1 MTTTTELTVVE
12 RAAVA
17 LTSTERETS
26 LRELVAKSTDMVEI
40 KNAAARD
47 QVHSAAMVL
56 RTARTDIKK
65 AAKAARDD
73 ANAFSTAVIAEE
85 NRLIAITEPEE
96 KRLIRLRDVWDE
108 AREAE
113 KRAKLEAEQRRVA
126 AIREHIDDIR
136 AIAVRVAGR
145 TAAQIQIEITD
156 LVAIEIDVPRFAEL
170 TGEAEMARG
179 TTLDKLRE
187 LHAAA
192 VAQEAEAARLAAERE
207 ELDRQRAELEAQ
219 RQRDEA
225 ERTERERVEA
235 AARAE
240 HERAEAAERAEQ
252 ERVER
257 ERRDAEEAARRAQ
270 QERED
275 AERRAAIA
283 AEDARLANERAEM
296 ARRQAELDRAER
308 EQRER
313 EEAALREAAE
323 LAAQAERDRVA
334 RERADNRAAMLA
346 PGHTGGTWSIG
357 KTGGCVVTT
366 AEIAGCPGSGHND
379 AEYYGGNLICESVY
393 RPADAHLIA
402 AAPALL
408 AALQAM
414 VHKATKQNW
423 NDAYPEQLAQAFAA
437 IEKATYVPAE
447 ETAAA

>member
-17 LTSTERETS
+17 LASTERETS
-26 LRELVAKSTDMVEI
+26 LRDLVAKSTDLVEV

-47 QVHSAAMVL
+47 QVHSAAMTL
-56 RTARTDIKK
+56 RTARTDIQK
-65 AAKAARDD
+65 AGKAARDD
-73 ANAFSTAVIAEE
+73 AKAVISEE
-85 NRLIAITEPEE
+85 NRLIEIVEPEE
-96 KRLIRLRDVWDE
+96 KRLLGLRDAWDE

-136 AIAVRVAGR
+136 AIAVRMVSCASYVI
-145 TAAQIQIEITD
+145 AAEIEDLEALGITLD
-156 LVAIEIDVPRFAEL
+156 RFAEL
-170 TGEAEMARG
+170 TGEAEAVRG
-179 TTLDKLRE
+179 ATLDKLRE

-192 VAQEAEAARLAAERE
+192 VAQEAEQKRLAAERE
-207 ELDRQRAELEAQ
+207 ALERQRAELAEQQ
-219 RQRDEA
+219 RQEA
-225 ERTERERVEA
+225 EARAARERDEA

-240 HERAEAAERAEQ
+240 Q
-252 ERVER
+252 ERIDR
-257 ERRDAEEAARRAQ
+257 ERREAEEAARRAQ

-275 AERRAAIA
+275 EARRAAIA
-283 AEDARLANERAEM
+283 AEEQRLAAERAEM
-296 ARRQAELDRAER
+296 ARRQEELDRAER

-313 EEAALREAAE
+313 EEAAAREAAE
-323 LAAQAERDRVA
+323 AAAQAERDRVA
-334 RERADNRAAMLA
+334 RERAENRAAMLA

-357 KTGGCVVTT
+357 KTGGCIVTT

-437 IEKATYVPAE
+437 IEKATYVPTE

>member
-17 LTSTERETS
+17 LASTERETS
-26 LRELVAKSTDMVEI
+26 LRDLVAKSTDLVEV

-47 QVHSAAMVL
+47 QVHSAAMTL
-56 RTARTDIKK
+56 RTARTDIQK
-65 AAKAARDD
+65 AGKAARDD
-73 ANAFSTAVIAEE
+73 ANAFSKAVISEE
-85 NRLIAITEPEE
+85 NRLIEIVEPEE
-96 KRLIRLRDVWDE
+96 KRLLGLRDAWDE

-136 AIAVRVAGR
+136 AIAVRMVSCASYVI
-145 TAAQIQIEITD
+145 AAEIEDLEALGITLD
-156 LVAIEIDVPRFAEL
+156 RFAEL
-170 TGEAEMARG
+170 TGEAEAVRG
-179 TTLDKLRE
+179 ATLDKLRE

-192 VAQEAEAARLAAERE
+192 VAQEAEQKRLAAERE
-207 ELDRQRAELEAQ
+207 ALERQRAELAEQQ
-219 RQRDEA
+219 RQEA
-225 ERTERERVEA
+225 EARAARERDEA

-240 HERAEAAERAEQ
+240 Q
-252 ERVER
+252 ERIDR
-257 ERRDAEEAARRAQ
+257 ERREAEEAARRAQ

-275 AERRAAIA
+275 EARRAAIA
-283 AEDARLANERAEM
+283 AEEQRLAAERAEM
-296 ARRQAELDRAER
+296 ARRQEELDRAER

-313 EEAALREAAE
+313 EEAAAREAAE
-323 LAAQAERDRVA
+323 AAAQAERDRVA
-334 RERADNRAAMLA
+334 RERAENRAAMLA

-357 KTGGCVVTT
+357 KTGGCIVTT

-423 NDAYPEQLAQAFAA
+423 NDAYPEQLTQAFAA
-437 IEKATYVPAE
+437 IEKATYVPTEA
-447 ETAAA
+447 TAAA

>member
-1 MTTTTELTVVE
+1 MSQKQTTELTVVE

-47 QVHSAAMVL
+47 QVHSAAMTL
-56 RTARTDIKK
+56 RTARTDIQK

-73 ANAFSTAVIAEE
+73 ANAFSKAVIAEE

-96 KRLIRLRDVWDE
+96 KRLLGLRDAWDE

-136 AIAVRVAGR
+136 AIAVRAVGR
-145 TAAQIQIEITD
+145 TAAEIEVEITD
-156 LVAIEIDVPRFAEL
+156 LVALGIDVQRFAEL
-170 TGEAEMARG
+170 TGEAEMVRG

-192 VAQEAEAARLAAERE
+192 VAQEAEAERLAAERE
-207 ELDRQRAELEAQ
+207 ALARERAELEARQQ
-219 RQRDEA
+219 REEA
-225 ERTERERVEA
+225 ERAERERVEA

-240 HERAEAAERAEQ
+240 Q
-252 ERVER
+252 ERVDR
-257 ERRDAEEAARRAQ
+257 ERRDAEEAARRAK

-275 AERRAAIA
+275 TARRAAIA
-283 AEDARLANERAEM
+283 AEEERLANERAEM

-313 EEAALREAAE
+313 EETALREAAE

-334 RERADNRAAMLA
+334 RERAENRAAMLA
-346 PGHTGGTWSIG
+346 PEPTGGNWIA
-357 KTGGCVVTT
+357 KNGCVVTDVP
-366 AEIAGCPGSGHND
+366 IPGCVGGGFDDVEH
-379 AEYYGGNLICESVY
+379 YGGYLIAESIF
-393 RPADAHLIA
+393 RPADGH
-402 AAPALL
+402 LL
-408 AALQAM
+408 AAARAM
-414 VHKATKQNW
+414 F
-423 NDAYPEQLAQAFAA
+423 DALRQWQHAERVVDADELANARIARDAA
-437 IEKATYVPAE
+437 IERAIYVPTEA
-447 ETAAA
+447 TAAA

>member
-17 LTSTERETS
+17 LASTERETS
-26 LRELVAKSTDMVEI
+26 LRDLVAKSTDLVEV

-47 QVHSAAMVL
+47 QVHSAAMTL
-56 RTARTDIKK
+56 RTARTDIQK
-65 AAKAARDD
+65 AGKAARDD
-73 ANAFSTAVIAEE
+73 ANAFSKAVISEE
-85 NRLIAITEPEE
+85 NRLIEIVEPEE
-96 KRLIRLRDVWDE
+96 KRLLGLRDAWDE

-136 AIAVRVAGR
+136 AIAVRMVSCASYVI
-145 TAAQIQIEITD
+145 AAEIEDLEALGITLD
-156 LVAIEIDVPRFAEL
+156 RFAEL
-170 TGEAEMARG
+170 TGEAEAVRG
-179 TTLDKLRE
+179 ATLDKLRE

-192 VAQEAEAARLAAERE
+192 VAQEAEQKRLAAERE
-207 ELDRQRAELEAQ
+207 ALERQRAELAEQQ
-219 RQRDEA
+219 RQEA
-225 ERTERERVEA
+225 
-235 AARAE
+235 
-240 HERAEAAERAEQ
+240 RAEQ
-252 ERVER
+252 ERIDR
-257 ERRDAEEAARRAQ
+257 ERREAEEAARRAQ

-275 AERRAAIA
+275 EARRAAIA
-283 AEDARLANERAEM
+283 AEEQRLAAERAEM
-296 ARRQAELDRAER
+296 ARRQEELDRAER

-313 EEAALREAAE
+313 EEAAAREAAE
-323 LAAQAERDRVA
+323 AAAQAERDRVA
-334 RERADNRAAMLA
+334 RERAENRAAMLA

-357 KTGGCVVTT
+357 KTGGCIVTT

-437 IEKATYVPAE
+437 IEKATYVPTE

>member
-1 MTTTTELTVVE
+1 MTTTTELTVIE

-17 LTSTERETS
+17 LGTSERETE
-26 LRELVAKSTDMVEI
+26 LRALVAKSNDIVEI
-40 KNAAARD
+40 KNAAGRD
-47 QVHSAAMVL
+47 QCHAAAMLL
-56 RTARTDIKK
+56 RTARTSIRKVGKD
-65 AAKAARDD
+65 ARDD
-73 ANAFSTAVIAEE
+73 ATKFSKAVIAEE
-85 NRLIAITEPEE
+85 DRLVALIEPEE
-96 KRLIRLRDVWDE
+96 TRLLNMRDAWDE

-136 AIAVRVAGR
+136 AIAVRAVGMP
-145 TAAQIQIEITD
+145 AARIQGEIEDLEALGITLD
-156 LVAIEIDVPRFAEL
+156 RFAEL
-170 TGEAEMARG
+170 TGEAEAVRG
-179 TTLDKLRE
+179 ATLDKLRE

-192 VAQEAEAARLAAERE
+192 VAQEAEAARIAAERE
-207 ELDRQRAELEAQ
+207 ELERQRAELAEQQ
-219 RQRDEA
+219 RQEVEA
-225 ERTERERVEA
+225 RAAREREESA
-235 AARAE
+235 A
-240 HERAEAAERAEQ
+240 RAEQ
-252 ERVER
+252 ERIDR
-257 ERRDAEEAARRAQ
+257 ERREAEEAARRAQ

-283 AEDARLANERAEM
+283 AEEKRLAEQQAEM

-334 RERADNRAAMLA
+334 RERAENRAAMLA

-402 AAPALL
+402 AAPDLL

-423 NDAYPEQLAQAFAA
+423 NDSYPDQLAQAFAA
-437 IEKATYVPAE
+437 IEKATYVPTE
-447 ETAAA
+447 EIAAA